1 MCASKRIC
9 IMWTGKG
16 LRDLMYDYGGRGEYI
31 MENSNGN

>member
-1 MCASKRIC
+1 MCASKHIC
-9 IMWTGKG
+9 VWTGKD